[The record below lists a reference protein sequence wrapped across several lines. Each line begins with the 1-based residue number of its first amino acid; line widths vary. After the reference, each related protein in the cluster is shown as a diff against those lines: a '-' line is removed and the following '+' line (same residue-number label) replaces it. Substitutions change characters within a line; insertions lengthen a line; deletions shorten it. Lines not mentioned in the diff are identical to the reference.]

1 MADIQSDIKVNI
13 DTSSALASIKNLQ
26 RQISTFQ
33 SAMAKGSAANSAA
46 AQNLQKDLLQNINAT
61 GRFAASMTTV
71 RSTTESFTNSLEKNK
86 FSLGEYVRF
95 GAGATKKFGKF
106 FKGEFETINKVTR
119 ERVKDLQTQ
128 YIQLGRDANGTMRAM
143 KVRPLTLDLEDLGT
157 KTQMAGQ
164 RQQLFNQ
171 LLKQGS
177 TNLLNWGKN
186 TQWAGRQLMVGF
198 TIPLAVFGAS
208 ASKTFMDIEKQAIRF
223 KRVYGDAFSTP
234 EGIEKAV
241 KEVQELASEFTK
253 YGVAIETTMELAADA
268 AQMGLTG
275 AALSAQIKEA
285 TRLAVL
291 GEVSQQEA
299 LKTSISITNAFGIA
313 SEDLASKIDFLNAV
327 ENESVT
333 AISDLTIA
341 IPKAAPVVRQLG
353 GGIEEL
359 AFFLT
364 AMKEGGI
371 NASEGANALK
381 SGLARLINPTKAASE
396 FLMGY
401 GISIKG
407 IVEANKGDI
416 KGVVLDFAQALDQLD
431 PLDRARAIERLFG
444 KFQFSRISTLFQNVI
459 QEGNQ
464 AQRVLEL
471 SNASIS
477 ELASISERELGK
489 VAESSTFKY
498 EKAIQDFKMSL
509 APVGEE
515 FLKAVTPLIE
525 FGTSLIKQF
534 NNMDSGAK
542 AFITN
547 ITLLFAGL
555 GPILLMTIGL
565 LANGIANIIK
575 GAGAISQL
583 FQRLKGGPGGVANE
597 INYLTQEQMEALAVA
612 ASLDQVHSKLAQTFT
627 SEKAAVDALAVAY
640 RRAVDAQRSFGVPPT
655 IRGVSNIAPNMYASG
670 TVNVPGPKGAGDVV
684 PAMLSPGEAVI
695 PAKQAEK
702 YRGFISSMISGN
714 VPGFANG
721 VMLGMPRSGKSV
733 GKNRDAAD
741 AIYQEFL
748 KSSYANVAP
757 TEYGHQ
763 IAPTSGHSF
772 PIFGLGGVYSK
783 AGGGQVF
790 VKPVMD
796 ETAAI
801 AEIRG
806 TQIARQAHGL
816 EAPEQRIVVIR
827 DPLDSTRQRRFLALE
842 SDLDAKFIQNEP
854 KALFNE
860 EQYFR
865 QLVASLVRVDKD
877 LAAANV
883 FGNVVADV
891 GPAGVFDRASGIRAL
906 KTDLPSMEDQALI
919 NLLGIKGGAKRAFA
933 ESTLSLMS
941 KMTAEQYHQHMIA
954 EIQRVLPSL
963 KQTIAGFGL
972 TDPAEAKA
980 YDAMIKRLETGLS
993 VDWSKF
999 HSVHSAV
1006 KIAVP
1011 KTPKAAE
1018 PVNLANGGMVRG
1030 PGGPKADVIPANL
1043 SNGEAVIDAA
1053 TVKKNP
1059 GIIAALFQ
1067 KKKIQVP
1074 GYAENNSNEFY
1085 SFGPGRDIPLA
1096 SRQSAAEVTKI
1107 LGELRNVA
1115 DLIDGMDEV
1124 LYQALVRL
1132 GKGLNPTNLKRMLN
1146 EDPSLELLRSP
1157 VVGKGRKTGS
1167 QGAVKMHA
1175 GNSVVVENIEDLRG
1189 VVTEATMN
1197 TLERN
1202 NVTSARLLDNMVFG
1216 GPAAANKGR
1225 LTGTEFASTLESA
1238 QGKDAFMRYIAEA
1251 GNIPPN
1257 HPELRNFAESFRQ
1270 KLLAAGSTAIDD
1282 PAFSRLIGETLEQ
1295 EIYAI
1300 GSNTSQVVRDAFAE
1314 AKKYSSISA
1323 NIGGTAG
1330 RDLELLPNQAF
1341 GVGPTENRRQIE
1353 SITSSQNYRKMVTP
1367 IADDNL
1373 FDNSTLEIIKS
1384 RAIEAGNEVGEIFA
1398 ITAGESAIA
1407 AARAN
1412 SPSRETVEA
1421 SNSLVDGVTT
1431 TIIGA
1436 KDDVANA
1443 TKTMLAPV
1451 SQVPG
1456 VFNVPG
1462 SRRATTNPDLAP
1474 MPSGTQ
1480 TGGSRAPRRATAPQQ
1495 AAGGSNQTGLMAADG
1510 MMLQVGAS
1518 AGRASTE
1525 IDKLGK
1531 TAKKGGV
1538 NLLGYGGMVSN
1549 LTFGATALAGAMS
1562 TVGGDVG
1569 AFGQEIF
1576 KVSGFI
1582 FAATS
1587 IIQAY
1592 NQIKLQELAITRAAV
1607 ASRAVT
1613 ILERAANVAG
1623 KPLVGFSGIVAK
1635 AFTAVR
1641 AFLGPIGLAT
1651 IAVGALVAGIYLVNK
1666 AREEERERIEGLG
1679 KVANLAADKIEK
1691 LAGIFGVE
1699 PTVSPIENA
1708 TLVPNVRNR
1717 DVAAANEVRAAEGF
1731 SEDYKSE
1738 IAAIRAGA
1746 VADVEL
1752 ALEFL
1757 SLKLSGKGF
1766 APDMIDTVIN
1776 ALLLEAGRSDL
1787 KLNFKAI
1794 DLAEDGAVEAATQV
1808 ADRAIAAF
1816 EAAAV
1821 TGMTKSLQIVN
1832 AAQVGAPEGV
1842 PQGYGA
1848 PVVSALTLAM
1858 VDSETPEYLAQ
1869 TNLTA
1874 QGLAGTIIGLSSAF
1888 ATSKI
1893 EVEEFVSGMDS
1904 ITDSILGI
1912 ENEAARTSAFE
1923 GLLEGMRTEENSDF
1937 IDSLGDVAV
1946 TAQGMADAMQLLKAT
1961 SGGIDIDPNVIDVF
1975 LAANKAGADGGVI
1988 RAATRLR
1995 RRFNQE
2001 LEAQIKNTKDL
2012 IDAENLKTL
2021 QDASV
2026 QEALFKLEDQN
2037 KELESSITAYEFL
2050 IEKGY
2055 SAADAFTL
2063 ASDSGYAAA
2072 LAASAVDPTQW
2083 ALLNEQL
2090 DEYLEKTEL
2099 FKSFGA
2105 SGSGGAPEKG
2115 PFEDILASLK
2125 NIAQRS
2131 VNVKGGIDEIFKLF
2145 AKNKNIKLNSG
2156 FESLFVR
2163 GNFNTQFAK
2172 FLAQAEAKTRE
2183 LLVRFKNGK
2192 AILTEFGLAA
2202 QKAFQANSLATFRQ
2216 ELRLS
2221 LQSMRDQ
2228 RVAVRALTANN
2239 IGYAE
2244 AVQIASDAENASAIA
2259 TAASKK
2265 SKKEL
2270 LDLLKLI
2277 KKEQKLQLI
2286 LEREQEAE
2294 DKRQSKIQENKDLL
2308 EGIREQIREYNNFA
2322 KAQEQLLKSNFTLIE
2337 QQAILRDPVLIKV
2350 YLDGLDA
2357 DLLKAKLKEVINPEF
2372 IQEVF
2377 EQGFNNAMEAFS
2389 ANEEKLDIEL
2399 RFKTKED
2406 EGILRDAQEDIAEI
2420 SFRID
2425 DLEADLKR
2433 IEVQEEL
2440 ITEAYDK
2447 RIKALDEIKSINDDL
2462 VDQQDKQLTI
2472 ADALSQGD
2480 ISAAAKA
2487 AQDLRASQAA
2497 RSIDLQRE
2505 ALEKSKEVE
2514 LAALRAASGKSRAE
2528 IEKIIK
2534 GLQMEIFEIEESRL
2548 EPAQRRIDLA
2558 TAENIKLG
2566 EAFTVLGKTKL
2577 EWDAVSSR
2585 ITLAKVESDLYKT
2598 SIEQSLGLVED
2609 LETAWKNVKTQ
2620 QSQIAFTEPPEPEI
2634 PEDPKS
2640 DPKVNAKKNK
2650 NKKNNKKDVTK
2661 TSSTGSNSSA
2671 TAGNRDTRTPE
2682 EIRAEDNKK
2691 AKALWEQTIKNNS
2704 AKILE
2709 SIRAERAMNERRPK
2723 IEADIKRYTAEAGII
2738 AITEDQLRRKKNA
2751 RVMRDQK
2758 NAELQRNI
2766 VASRQEQ
2773 TKRANLRKENEDLQ
2787 KKINALKFN
2796 SGGFVSG
2803 PGTPTSD
2810 SIPAMLSNGEYVI
2823 KAASVNK
2830 FGQTFLDNINAGVLP
2845 GFKKGGKASSK
2856 KGGKASSKKGG
2867 KASSKKGGKASSSF
2881 KDMAKKGQADFDRAQ
2896 YVAKSQAA
2904 MKVNRDRKGKVFSE
2918 MFKNLI
2924 FDASSPEM
2932 AALSVLP
2939 FGLGKLAKPFKKGL
2953 QPAKPQKPVKPAPNP
2968 NRFTSFIGKNLPP
2981 GMKALVDDMTM
2992 IHRSMEPKLI
3002 AKHPNDVASIQGRTQ
3017 GPGTYFYRNKAESLD
3032 KGWAYGGYEYK
3043 QKHNL
3048 FSALK
3053 TAKSKG
3059 YLDFQ
3064 KAIFEKQA
3072 FVQDK
3077 GWNSQVVQ
3085 DLIKEGYIG
3094 MKDPATGIM
3103 TNWMV
3108 GTKGGQTLKK
3118 TNQYIGKMEGFASM
3132 FNQGLKFAKGGMVKP
3147 SYFASGGMVKLPKR
3161 EPAPVQMSQGGMVK
3175 SSYFKDG
3182 GFAKGTDTVP
3192 AMLTPGEFVM
3202 SRYAVENFGADKMKA
3217 INNGTYSSDSVYNY
3231 SINVNVQTDANAND
3245 IARNVMTEIRR
3256 IDSQKIRGNRF

>member
-1 MADIQSDIKVNI
+1 
-13 DTSSALASIKNLQ
+13 
-26 RQISTFQ
+26 
-33 SAMAKGSAANSAA
+33 MAKGSAANSAA

-61 GRFAASMTTV
+61 GRFAASMTNV

-86 FSLGEYVRF
+86 FSMGEYVRF
-95 GAGATKKFGKF
+95 AGGASKSFGKF

-128 YIQLGRDANGTMRAM
+128 YIQLGRDANGAMRAM

-164 RQQLFNQ
+164 RQQIFNQ
-171 LLKQGS
+171 LIKQGS

-627 SEKAAVDALAVAY
+627 SEKAAVDALAAAY

-733 GKNRDAAD
+733 GKNRDVAD

-748 KSSYANVAP
+748 KSSYANVPP

-783 AGGGQVF
+783 AGGKQVF

-796 ETAAI
+796 ETAAL

-933 ESTLSLMS
+933 ESTLSLMAG
-941 KMTAEQYHQHMIA
+941 MTSEQYHQYMLT
-954 EIQRVLPSL
+954 EIQRVLPAL
-963 KQTIAGFGL
+963 KQTVAGFGL
-972 TDPAEAKA
+972 SNPSEIKA
-980 YDAMIKRLETGLS
+980 YDAMIKRLEAGLG

-999 HSVHSAV
+999 HAVHSAV
-1006 KIAVP
+1006 KIPVPKAPKAVP
-1011 KTPKAAE
+1011 AAGY
-1018 PVNLANGGMVRG
+1018 ANGVVSV
-1030 PGGPKADVIPANL
+1030 PGPKGKGDVVPAML
-1043 SNGEAVIDAA
+1043 SPGEAVIPAGMAKKYAPLINGMISGNIPGHFDGKSVPITQTSLSRFFGDRGSTSLQASHFQSQTPLDMLPTLAKDISLLGDEFRDFQVLVREYTATVDENGKTVHTAKDKVMSLSQAVEKFNNKGMPMVAGGAAFGGTAVLESGVRNQKAYRKMELSMSPREKETLGTLGASESLQDVETQGKIAARALEKFSGQLREEVEAVLRNIVSEGQAA
-1053 TVKKNP
+1053 TGALKSSTAAEQNLEFTMSQREKSIKTFLQYGDANLTGVQKEARIAQVNERLEEIKQRYYREIQEGVSEQDALSKAQARLRILTLEQSRLEGSKNLALHVGDVSNTVLKQSATGRIGP
-1059 GIIAALFQ
+1059 TSTSGRETIANWSELDSLKVGRPTNAM
-1067 KKKIQVP
+1067 V
-1074 GYAENNSNEFY
+1074 AEGAKAGMLGGAAE
-1085 SFGPGRDIPLA
+1085 GTVLA
-1096 SRQSAAEVTKI
+1096 SRAEVLARAAVFQMLDSYSTGI
-1107 LGELRNVA
+1107 IDATA
-1115 DLIDGMDEV
+1115 DFLS
-1124 LYQALVRL
+1124 QA
-1132 GKGLNPTNLKRMLN
+1132 
-1146 EDPSLELLRSP
+1146 DQELL
-1157 VVGKGRKTGS
+1157 
-1167 QGAVKMHA
+1167 
-1175 GNSVVVENIEDLRG
+1175 NS
-1189 VVTEATMN
+1189 
-1197 TLERN
+1197 
-1202 NVTSARLLDNMVFG
+1202 
-1216 GPAAANKGR
+1216 
-1225 LTGTEFASTLESA
+1225 
-1238 QGKDAFMRYIAEA
+1238 AEV
-1251 GNIPPN
+1251 
-1257 HPELRNFAESFRQ
+1257 S
-1270 KLLAAGSTAIDD
+1270 
-1282 PAFSRLIGETLEQ
+1282 
-1295 EIYAI
+1295 
-1300 GSNTSQVVRDAFAE
+1300 
-1314 AKKYSSISA
+1314 
-1323 NIGGTAG
+1323 
-1330 RDLELLPNQAF
+1330 
-1341 GVGPTENRRQIE
+1341 
-1353 SITSSQNYRKMVTP
+1353 
-1367 IADDNL
+1367 
-1373 FDNSTLEIIKS
+1373 
-1384 RAIEAGNEVGEIFA
+1384 
-1398 ITAGESAIA
+1398 
-1407 AARAN
+1407 
-1412 SPSRETVEA
+1412 SPSRRTIQA
-1421 SNSLVDGVTT
+1421 TDAMVDGVTT
-1431 TIIGA
+1431 TLVESR
-1436 KDDVANA
+1436 DEVANA
-1443 TKTMLAPV
+1443 AKTMVAPV
-1451 SQVPG
+1451 TETPG

-1462 SRRATTNPDLAP
+1462 SRRATTNPALAA
-1474 MPSGTQ
+1474 MPTGTQ
-1480 TGGSRAPRRATAPQQ
+1480 TGGSRAPRRAAAPQQ
-1495 AAGGSNQTGLMAADG
+1495 AAGGSDQTGLMAADG

-1518 AGRASTE
+1518 AGKASTE

-1531 TAKKGGV
+1531 TAKRGGV

-1549 LTFGATALAGAMS
+1549 LTFGASALAGVMS
-1562 TVGGDVG
+1562 SMGGEVG

-1576 KVSGFI
+1576 KVTGVL

-1587 IIQAY
+1587 IIQAFT
-1592 NQIKLQELAITRAAV
+1592 QMKVLELAATRAKMAKDLAFGPLIGPKTLAQSATGFGAV
-1607 ASRAVT
+1607 LAKGAKFVT
-1613 ILERAANVAG
+1613 
-1623 KPLVGFSGIVAK
+1623 
-1635 AFTAVR
+1635 

-1651 IAVGALVAGIYLVNK
+1651 IAIGLLVGGIYLVIK
-1666 AREEERERIEGLG
+1666 AREEEQKRIEGLG
-1679 KVANLAADKIEK
+1679 KVANLASDKIKK
-1691 LAGIFGVE
+1691 LADIFGIE

-1746 VADVEL
+1746 AADVEL

-1766 APDMIDTVIN
+1766 APDMIDTIIN
-1776 ALLLEAGRSDL
+1776 ALLLEAGRSEL
-1787 KLNFKAI
+1787 KLNFKTI
-1794 DLAEDGAVEAATQV
+1794 DLTKDGAVEAATQV

-1816 EAAAV
+1816 NAAAV
-1821 TGMTKSLQIVN
+1821 NGLKGTNPFALFNDQGQQLENTFENLFGTPRLEIRS
-1832 AAQVGAPEGV
+1832 APIFTE
-1842 PQGYGA
+1842 
-1848 PVVSALTLAM
+1848 
-1858 VDSETPEYLAQ
+1858 EYL
-1869 TNLTA
+1869 TKVNTLG

-1893 EVEEFVSGMDS
+1893 EVEEFVLGMDS
-1904 ITDSILGI
+1904 ITESILGI
-1912 ENEAARTSAFE
+1912 ENEAARTSAFKGFLE
-1923 GLLEGMRTEENSDF
+1923 GLRTEENSEF
-1937 IDSLGDVAV
+1937 VDSLGDLAV

-1961 SGGIDIDPNVIDVF
+1961 SGGIDVDPNVIKVF
-1975 LAANKAGADGGVI
+1975 VAANKIGADGGVI
-1988 RAATRLR
+1988 RSATRLR

-2012 IDAENLKTL
+2012 ADAENLKTL
-2021 QDASV
+2021 QEASV

-2037 KELESSITAYEFL
+2037 KELDNSITAYEFL

-2063 ASDSGYAAA
+2063 ASDAGYAAA
-2072 LAASAVDPTQW
+2072 IAASAADPTQW
-2083 ALLNEQL
+2083 ALLNEEL
-2090 DEYLEKTEL
+2090 EEYLKKAGL

-2125 NIAQRS
+2125 NIAQKS
-2131 VNVKGGIDEIFKLF
+2131 VNVKGGINEIFKLF
-2145 AKNKNIKLNSG
+2145 SKNKNIKLDRG
-2156 FESLFVR
+2156 FESLFVKS
-2163 GNFNTQFAK
+2163 NFNTSFAK
-2172 FLAQAEAKTRE
+2172 FLTDAEAKTRN

-2192 AILTEFGLAA
+2192 VVLTDFGKAA
-2202 QKAFQANSLATFRQ
+2202 EKAFQANTLAGFRL
-2216 ELRLS
+2216 ELRKS

-2228 RVAVRALTANN
+2228 KTAISALTANN
-2239 IGYAE
+2239 FDYATAVKIASSAE
-2244 AVQIASDAENASAIA
+2244 AASAIA
-2259 TAASKK
+2259 TASSKK
-2265 SKKEL
+2265 NKKDL
-2270 LDLLKLI
+2270 LSLLKLI
-2277 KKEQKLQLI
+2277 RREQALQLSI
-2286 LEREQEAE
+2286 QKEQEAE
-2294 DKRQSKIQENKDLL
+2294 DAKQSKVQETKDLL
-2308 EGIREQIREYNNFA
+2308 EGVREQIREYNKFA
-2322 KAQEQLLKSNFTLIE
+2322 RAQEQLSKSNFTLIE
-2337 QQAILRDPVLIKV
+2337 QQAILRDPVLITML
-2350 YLDGLDA
+2350 LDGIEP
-2357 DLLKAKLKEVINPEF
+2357 DLLKAKLKEAISPEF
-2372 IQEVF
+2372 IQTVF
-2377 EQGFNNAMEAFS
+2377 EEGFNNAMEVFS
-2389 ANEEKLDIEL
+2389 AKEAELDIQL
-2399 RFKTKED
+2399 KIKTQGDAGIIQAAQREIED
-2406 EGILRDAQEDIAEI
+2406 TNFL
-2420 SFRID
+2420 ID
-2425 DLEADLKR
+2425 DLEAELKR
-2433 IEVQEEL
+2433 LEVQEEA
-2440 ITEAYDK
+2440 ITTAYDK
-2447 RIKALDEIKSINDDL
+2447 RIEALDEIKSINDDL
-2462 VDQQDKQLTI
+2462 VDQQDRQLTI

-2487 AQDLRASQAA
+2487 AQELRASQAS
-2497 RSIDLQRE
+2497 RSIEMQRD
-2505 ALEKSKEVE
+2505 ALEKSREQD
-2514 LAALRAASGKSRAE
+2514 LASLRSASGKTRKQLETE
-2528 IEKIIK
+2528 IKD
-2534 GLQMEIFEIEESRL
+2534 LQMKIFEIEEARL
-2548 EPAQRRIDLA
+2548 EPAQRRVDLSTRERDDLA
-2558 TAENIKLG
+2558 ASL
-2566 EAFTVLGKTKL
+2566 TVLGKTQL
-2577 EWDAVSSR
+2577 EWEAVSSK
-2585 ITLAKVESDLYKT
+2585 ITIAKVESDLYQT
-2598 SIEQSLGLVED
+2598 SIQKSLDLVNE
-2609 LETAWKNVKTQ
+2609 LGEAWKSATPTQ
-2620 QSQIAFTEPPEPEI
+2620 REIAFT
-2634 PEDPKS
+2634 
-2640 DPKVNAKKNK
+2640 
-2650 NKKNNKKDVTK
+2650 DVSPLE
-2661 TSSTGSNSSA
+2661 TSSSPAAALKTFKGTRPGPDHDGKKKGEVWVGANATWEWNGKKWNKISNVGRS
-2671 TAGNRDTRTPE
+2671 
-2682 EIRAEDNKK
+2682 
-2691 AKALWEQTIKNNS
+2691 NS
-2704 AKILE
+2704 AK
-2709 SIRAERAMNERRPK
+2709 K
-2723 IEADIKRYTAEAGII
+2723 
-2738 AITEDQLRRKKNA
+2738 
-2751 RVMRDQK
+2751 
-2758 NAELQRNI
+2758 
-2766 VASRQEQ
+2766 
-2773 TKRANLRKENEDLQ
+2773 
-2787 KKINALKFN
+2787 
-2796 SGGFVSG
+2796 
-2803 PGTPTSD
+2803 
-2810 SIPAMLSNGEYVI
+2810 
-2823 KAASVNK
+2823 
-2830 FGQTFLDNINAGVLP
+2830 
-2845 GFKKGGKASSK
+2845 
-2856 KGGKASSKKGG
+2856 
-2867 KASSKKGGKASSSF
+2867 
-2881 KDMAKKGQADFDRAQ
+2881 
-2896 YVAKSQAA
+2896 
-2904 MKVNRDRKGKVFSE
+2904 
-2918 MFKNLI
+2918 
-2924 FDASSPEM
+2924 
-2932 AALSVLP
+2932 
-2939 FGLGKLAKPFKKGL
+2939 
-2953 QPAKPQKPVKPAPNP
+2953 
-2968 NRFTSFIGKNLPP
+2968 
-2981 GMKALVDDMTM
+2981 
-2992 IHRSMEPKLI
+2992 
-3002 AKHPNDVASIQGRTQ
+3002 
-3017 GPGTYFYRNKAESLD
+3017 
-3032 KGWAYGGYEYK
+3032 
-3043 QKHNL
+3043 
-3048 FSALK
+3048 FSA
-3053 TAKSKG
+3053 
-3059 YLDFQ
+3059 
-3064 KAIFEKQA
+3064 
-3072 FVQDK
+3072 
-3077 GWNSQVVQ
+3077 
-3085 DLIKEGYIG
+3085 
-3094 MKDPATGIM
+3094 
-3103 TNWMV
+3103 
-3108 GTKGGQTLKK
+3108 
-3118 TNQYIGKMEGFASM
+3118 
-3132 FNQGLKFAKGGMVKP
+3132 GGMIRV
-3147 SYFASGGMVKLPKR
+3147 PKA
-3161 EPAPVQMSQGGMVK
+3161 EPAPVQLARGGMVPKYLGVGGAVKMYNKGGNVAPAYLRAGGMLPYK
-3175 SSYFKDG
+3175 SEGGSIFKPL
-3182 GFAKGTDTVP
+3182 GTDTVP

-3202 SRYAVENFGADKMKA
+3202 SRYAVDNFGVDKMKA
-3217 INNGTYSSDSVYNY
+3217 INNGAYSSDSVYNY